1 MAEFSDRNSCDA
13 LKSVGERSEL
23 SRRDSQFCG
32 EISKVGIPLNSD
44 QLLVQWNYSAQ
55 CPQNCNTSILFA

>member
-32 EISKVGIPLNSD
+32 EISKVDIPLNMVAVS
-44 QLLVQWNYSAQ
+44 LCVIYSMLY
-55 CPQNCNTSILFA
+55 PVS